1 MEAPDK
7 GRDKNSNRDDPS
19 KEVIDLEEVYGKGKI
34 VRNIRNNTNNR
45 RIDYNTL

>member
-19 KEVIDLEEVYGKGKI
+19 KEVIDLEEVYEMGKMVKMDRGWI
-34 VRNIRNNTNNR
+34 
-45 RIDYNTL
+45 YNL